1 MKLTKADFR
10 VGQLVQFGSTFSP
23 TDIRRFKGVVARGV
37 IVKLNPKKA
46 KVKALDPLG
55 KWPAG
60 AVWSCPYSTLV
71 PVVGGAEVTNEM
83 TMKSFETPDDT
94 AVKAWSEAQ
103 KSNPPL
109 PKTMPAEDEHIMRAI
124 HEIYNDI
131 DDQFERHNLSRKIT
145 LLFRAI
151 GREVSKEE
159 AAEWCLAG
167 QER

>member
-1 MKLTKADFR
+1 MRLTKADFR
-10 VGQLVQFGSTFSP
+10 VGQLVQFGSTVNP

-46 KVKALDPLG
+46 KVKALDPLS

-60 AVWSCPYSTLV
+60 AVWSCPYGTLV

-94 AVKAWSEAQ
+94 AVKAWSAAQ

-109 PKTMPAEDEHIMRAI
+109 PKDMSAEDEHIMRAI
-124 HEIYNDI
+124 HEIYLKI
-131 DDQFERHNLSRKIT
+131 DEPGEDRNELSRKIT
-145 LLFRAI
+145 LLFRAV
-151 GREVSKEE
+151 GREVGKEE
-159 AAEWCLAG
+159 AADWCVQTA
-167 QER
+167 